1 MFVLRPR
8 DASGEKGAKMAVIA
22 ESIIAEDIRLDDAHA
37 EILALRPEIIA
48 SALKMARDETEATQ
62 LTDLTFLKAFAAP
75 PREGPDRVLDT
86 RLWLFSLLRSEFHSV
101 ERQRQARRERGFT
114 VASRQT
120 TVTDKDS

>member
-1 MFVLRPR
+1 
-8 DASGEKGAKMAVIA
+8 MAIIAEIVIA
-22 ESIIAEDIRLDDAHA
+22 EAIRPDESPFAQIPAAPAYSDEARREL
-37 EILALRPEIIA
+37 LALRPEIVA

-62 LTDLTFLKAFAAP
+62 LTDLTFSRAFAAP

-86 RLWLFSLLRSEFHSV
+86 RLWLFRLLRSEFHSV

-120 TVTDKDS
+120 TVTDKTS